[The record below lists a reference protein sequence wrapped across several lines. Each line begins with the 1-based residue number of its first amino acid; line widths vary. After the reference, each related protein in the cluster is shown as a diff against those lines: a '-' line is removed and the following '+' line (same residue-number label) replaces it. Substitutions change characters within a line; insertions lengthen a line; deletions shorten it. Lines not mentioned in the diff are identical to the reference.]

1 MLRLTVACLLASSVS
16 AFTAVHTGIRS
27 AAAVRP
33 KLNAQMALEPE
44 LQSIADLPTSLLAAA
59 GPPVRMGLKSPG
71 DELLDE
77 FVSLFP
83 IIFVGTL
90 FGAFAFQYAKK
101 LLEDLELDITLP
113 DPENGGQILLYGF
126 WASPALIIA
135 AVFAK
140 EAGAPIPSPEAVLS
154 PVTFVINTG
163 AGLLAKTSMD
173 GWNLIAPVIGLG
185 DAALRY

>member
-1 MLRLTVACLLASSVS
+1 MKASDYLSRYELRY
-16 AFTAVHTGIRS
+16 FTTRS
-27 AAAVRP
+27 
-33 KLNAQMALEPE
+33 
-44 LQSIADLPTSLLAAA
+44 D
-59 GPPVRMGLKSPG
+59 
-71 DELLDE
+71 
-77 FVSLFP
+77 
-83 IIFVGTL
+83 
-90 FGAFAFQYAKK
+90 
-101 LLEDLELDITLP
+101 
-113 DPENGGQILLYGF
+113 LYGA
-126 WASPALIIA
+126 WLIVANWLIIA